1 MFGRSKMTSQ
11 TEQTKKCFSTKE
23 TGAWIKILPRVS
35 DNRPWATGP
44 RRLVL
49 VRPSSWGREGGYVNQ
64 LCEYQNPSFR
74 VWMRKPYPC
83 RYFRIVYRI
92 VHVVVVVLNHFYVS
106 FCRHFICLS
115 PLLSEFY
122 RNMPTVVSRPLVAQ
136 KRSLQW
142 SFRAQLFEGRL
153 ALNPGLNFNPGLFFF
168 SSKAFSCTI
177 FSLLFRVANHQIV
190 NKKN

>member
-11 TEQTKKCFSTKE
+11 TEQTKKCFWTKE

-35 DNRPWATGP
+35 DNRPWTTRP

-92 VHVVVVVLNHFYVS
+92 VLVVVVVLT
-106 FCRHFICLS
+106 RHFICLRS
-115 PLLSEFY
+115 LLPYRLSELY
-122 RNMPTVVSRPLVAQ
+122 RSMTSVVFRPLVAQ
-136 KRSLQW
+136 KGSLQW
-142 SFRAQLFEGRL
+142 SCRAQVFEGRL
-153 ALNPGLNFNPGLFFF
+153 EQTRG
-168 SSKAFSCTI
+168 
-177 FSLLFRVANHQIV
+177 
-190 NKKN
+190 